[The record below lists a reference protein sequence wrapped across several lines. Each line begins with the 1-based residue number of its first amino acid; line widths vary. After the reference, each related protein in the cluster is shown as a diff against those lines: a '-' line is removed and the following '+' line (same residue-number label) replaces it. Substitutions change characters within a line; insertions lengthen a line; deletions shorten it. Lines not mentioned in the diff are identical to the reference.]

1 MNELWIGGTFLL
13 GVFFGYVAG
22 YRSGKLFGREVTELI
37 LNKMN
42 EHSKGEIGKILKEM
56 KSISL
61 DGTISLDKKTISLDK
76 D

>member
-13 GVFFGYVAG
+13 GVFFGYAAG

-42 EHSKGEIGKILKEM
+42 EHSKGEIGKILSEM
-56 KSISL
+56 KIIS
-61 DGTISLDKKTISLDK
+61 TDKGN
-76 D
+76 